1 LEGIFVVIEYGG
13 CELEECEVK
22 EEILICVEKFV
33 VDVVLI
39 LELGLGVEVII
50 FEVIKDNVLE
60 LDEFV
65 GVIILFFV
73 EE

>member
-1 LEGIFVVIEYGG
+1 DYPR

-22 EEILICVEKFV
+22 DEILICLEKFV